1 MKNRISALRAEH
13 DKMKQ
18 ADLAAIINV
27 SPAALSGYE
36 TGKFEA
42 PLETYK
48 AIADFFGVTLD
59 YLLCRSDEPSASPA
73 LPQEAAREVL
83 AGEGVRILLDADA
96 NLTDDQLSEIVE
108 FIKFKRRTE
117 NR

>member
-1 MKNRISALRAEH
+1 MMSQIKALRLKKGLKQGEFAEA
-13 DKMKQ
+13 MGVQ
-18 ADLAAIINV
+18 QSTV
-27 SPAALSGYE
+27 SNWE
-36 TGKFEA
+36 TGRYE
-42 PLETYK
+42 PDIETMRR
-48 AIADFFGVTLD
+48 IASFFGVSVD
-59 YLLCRSDEPSASPA
+59 YLLGRSDSPGGA
-73 LPQEAAREVL
+73 KELPQESVREVL

>member
-1 MKNRISALRAEH
+1 M
-13 DKMKQ
+13 
-18 ADLAAIINV
+18 
-27 SPAALSGYE
+27 
-36 TGKFEA
+36 
-42 PLETYK
+42 
-48 AIADFFGVTLD
+48 
-59 YLLCRSDEPSASPA
+59 
-73 LPQEAAREVL
+73 PQESVREVL

>member
-1 MKNRISALRAEH
+1 MLRTAKGIKQIELADEMGVNQSA
-13 DKMKQ
+13 
-18 ADLAAIINV
+18 V
-27 SPAALSGYE
+27 SNWE
-36 TGKFEA
+36 TGRNE
-42 PLETYK
+42 PDNNTLRRLSEY
-48 AIADFFGVTLD
+48 FGVSID
-59 YLLCRSDEPSASPA
+59 YLLGRSDKPGPA
-73 LPQEAAREVL
+73 PAVPQESAREVL

>member
-1 MKNRISALRAEH
+1 MSRIAEVRKANGYTQAKLAKH
-13 DKMKQ
+13 LGVGRSTVSMWESSSQEPDSETLGRI
-18 ADLAAIINV
+18 ADL
-27 SPAALSGYE
+27 
-36 TGKFEA
+36 F
-42 PLETYK
+42 
-48 AIADFFGVTLD
+48 DVTVD
-59 YLLCRSDEPSASPA
+59 YLLERTDDPSPAPA

-83 AGEGVRILLDADA
+83 AGDGVRILLDADA